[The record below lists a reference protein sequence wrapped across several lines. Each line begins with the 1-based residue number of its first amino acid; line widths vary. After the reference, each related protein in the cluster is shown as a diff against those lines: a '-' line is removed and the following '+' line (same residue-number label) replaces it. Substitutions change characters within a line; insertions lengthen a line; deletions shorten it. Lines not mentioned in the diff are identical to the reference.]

1 MFCRRRQ
8 ALANEQP
15 AWKLSDHAKDAKSI
29 WHQSAETEAHR
40 SIEKAKDG
48 LGRAQAGLVERRRD
62 RFEQVGFKEHPLCH
76 KKAVEKA
83 RLTASSIRGVRR
95 NRYRGGRDLRGSP
108 GSNPRAGSPAATR
121 PPASTTPNTPHL
133 KRGSLLSA
141 RMTCRLRPTRYR
153 SMSKQGVL
161 RPVNLTAAIGPRR
174 KIVPTGNRSRSRPA
188 VVTFS
193 PSSPGDTL

>member
-1 MFCRRRQ
+1 VFCRRRQ

-15 AWKLSDHAKDAKSI
+15 AWKLGDLRRTPNPFGI
-29 WHQSAETEAHR
+29 
-40 SIEKAKDG
+40 
-48 LGRAQAGLVERRRD
+48 RAQKRKHIAPSIRLKTALEEPRPGLVERRRD

-76 KKAVEKA
+76 KKAVGKA
-83 RLTASSIRGVRR
+83 RLTASSLRGVRR
-95 NRYRGGRDLRGSP
+95 NHYRGGRDLRGSP

-121 PPASTTPNTPHL
+121 PPTSTTPNTPHL